1 MRTILSASHVPT
13 VVILLALSM
22 ACGDDDAAADAA
34 ADAATDAPT
43 DATVDAGPTNE
54 RWVTP
59 PCDATAGPFAPLS
72 TRCNQLVDDEGRVAV
87 LRGVNAR
94 VEGIFDVT
102 FDDGRER
109 LQPLADFEAEDAEQM
124 RALGLNVLRL
134 PINWSAVEPED
145 TDPPT
150 YVDAYLDEV
159 ARVVDLCRAAGV
171 LVLIDFHQDAY
182 SKEIGEDGAPL
193 WAIQPPPEELL
204 EGPLTDL
211 ADRRLSGQVLRAF
224 RSFFGDDEP
233 GPALRARFA
242 SMAGHVAARFAD
254 DRNVVGYDLYNEP
267 IGSDDEVLRLNV
279 LVAEAIRE
287 VSPQLVF
294 FEPPVV
300 VRNLTDRSR
309 TPTAPFPVAGAVY
322 APHVYTLSFIG
333 SDEDRQ
339 NMTRERLLVGNRS
352 AAREAVA
359 WGTPLFIG
367 EFGYDPEGIRA
378 ADYYR
383 FQLDLQDEHTASS
396 AVWLWKEQSQDRWG
410 FFDETDDGGWAVRD
424 AMVALFDRPYPER
437 IAGWPEGWRWD
448 AETGD
453 FTLRYV
459 GQEAVDAPTLLHLPT
474 GDWTITCDG
483 DPVSMSRDALGR
495 VEVPCVGVGAHEVVA
510 SR

>member
-1 MRTILSASHVPT
+1 MRFLHFARLLFLSTATSLVP
-13 VVILLALSM
+13 
-22 ACGDDDAAADAA
+22 ACGDDDGP
-34 ADAATDAPT
+34 ADAATDAGGAG
-43 DATVDAGPTNE
+43 DASADAGPTGD

-59 PCDATAGPFAPLS
+59 ACESPAGPFAPLS
-72 TRCNQLVDDEGRVAV
+72 TRCNQMVDAEGRVAV

-109 LQPLADFEAEDAEQM
+109 LQPLADFEAEDATQM
-124 RALGLNVLRL
+124 RAFGLNVLRL

-150 YVDAYLDEV
+150 YVDTYLDEV
-159 ARVVDLCRAAGV
+159 ARVVELCRAAGV

-193 WAIQPPPEELL
+193 WAIQPPPDELL

-211 ADRRLSGQVLRAF
+211 TERRLSGQVLRAF
-224 RSFFGDDEP
+224 RTFFGDDEP

-242 SMAGHVAARFAD
+242 AMAAHVAGYFAD
-254 DRNVVGYDLYNEP
+254 DGNVVGYDLYNEP

-279 LVAEAIRE
+279 LVAEAIRA

-300 VRNLTDRSR
+300 ARNLTDRSR
-309 TPTAPFPVAGAVY
+309 TPTAPFPVPGAVY
-322 APHVYTLSFIG
+322 APHGYTLSFIG
-333 SDEDRQ
+333 SEEERR
-339 NMTRERLLVGNRS
+339 NMTRERLLTGNRS

-367 EFGYDPEGIRA
+367 EYGYDPAGIRA
-378 ADYYR
+378 ADYYL
-383 FQLDLQDEHTASS
+383 FQLDLQDEHTAGS

-410 FFDETDDGGWAVRD
+410 FFDETEDGGWTVRSE
-424 AMVALFDRPYPER
+424 MVAIFDRPYPER
-437 IAGWPEGWRWD
+437 IAGWPEGWRWELD
-448 AETGD
+448 EAR
-453 FTLRYV
+453 FTLRYMGDASV
-459 GQEAVDAPTLLHLPT
+459 SAPTLLHLPA
-474 GDWTITCDG
+474 GEWSITCDG
-483 DPVSMSRDALGR
+483 EGVETTRDTLGR
-495 VEVPCVGVGAHEVVA
+495 VEVPCVGVGAHEVIA
-510 SR
+510 ARR